1 MSLDTQNQ
9 TIVNLTARLLD
20 EEASLNV
27 EEENETALLV
37 AKQSTK
43 KRNIPLIK
51 THNEL
56 NEKSH
61 RFICYNC
68 GKRGHYARDC
78 QAPKQNHKQQS
89 ERNMLAFNVANT
101 DLKNNDEGLRWILDS
116 GASAHMSYKRENFV
130 ELYEYT
136 GSPLKLG
143 NQEALEVIGQGNI
156 LIDKCVN
163 GQWETKL
170 KQNKAQI
177 FICDDDDEQN
187 AEVLIDNTENNTSE
201 QNCGSD
207 DSTHTTYDDSD
218 ETYEPSQEIDL
229 ANIDRSNVT
238 LRPRRNNYFYEAN
251 LIELDVP
258 TTYNEAIN
266 SKEYLPY
273 SVESVVLNGDSRP
286 KALHFCKPVFL
297 RTDRVPEVT
306 LQYLYGTRTTL

>member
-56 NEKSH
+56 NEKSNEKSH

-163 GQWETKL
+163 GQWETSILKNVLYVPKL
-170 KQNKAQI
+170 
-177 FICDDDDEQN
+177 
-187 AEVLIDNTENNTSE
+187 
-201 QNCGSD
+201 
-207 DSTHTTYDDSD
+207 
-218 ETYEPSQEIDL
+218 
-229 ANIDRSNVT
+229 
-238 LRPRRNNYFYEAN
+238 RRNLFSEGVVTRQGYNIVKKHTDALIYKDNKIVLCASLQNNNLYELKN
-251 LIELDVP
+251 K
-258 TTYNEAIN
+258 NN
-266 SKEYLPY
+266 
-273 SVESVVLNGDSRP
+273 
-286 KALHFCKPVFL
+286 
-297 RTDRVPEVT
+297 
-306 LQYLYGTRTTL
+306 